1 MTVYS
6 ARDPLYVPR
15 LLLFEPLSKTP
26 VARSFSR
33 MTKFTRL
40 ALATAVAALG
50 ISETAIARAR
60 HARYPLPQSVTTSDG
75 SGPVDYLLD
84 ARFAVSAS
92 QYARA
97 SEALGRAET
106 RLLNDAA
113 ISPNRTPPYLQRALT
128 DVASARATA
137 TRHQPTP
144 TVRAINDALL
154 ALEPRAASQ
163 SAEVTTSEPIELL
176 PVTSS
181 PPFQSSPV
189 IPAPSAQP
197 TPAPAILY
205 RLDPD
210 TGSFTVRRASGSTLS
225 LCRNPCRLCL
235 LWLHGRCGTVTNGSS
250 CLSISPARRFRLE
263 PSDVHR
269 FSFTRRAARDRQLA
283 DRLR

>member
-1 MTVYS
+1 
-6 ARDPLYVPR
+6 
-15 LLLFEPLSKTP
+15 
-26 VARSFSR
+26 

-50 ISETAIARAR
+50 ISETAIARPR
-60 HARYPLPQSVTTSDG
+60 HARYPLPQSVATSDG
-75 SGPVDYLLD
+75 SGPVVYLLD
-84 ARFAVSAS
+84 ARSAVSAS

-128 DVASARATA
+128 DVAAARATA

-163 SAEVTTSEPIELL
+163 SAEITTSEPIELL

-181 PPFQSSPV
+181 PPFRSSPV
-189 IPAPSAQP
+189 IPYA
-197 TPAPAILY
+197 
-205 RLDPD
+205 
-210 TGSFTVRRASGSTLS
+210 VGSTDAGTGHPLPVGS
-225 LCRNPCRLCL
+225 GTLAASRCDERL
-235 LWLHGRCGTVTNGSS
+235 GRPSVCAATRVDSACCG
-250 CLSISPARRFRLE
+250 
-263 PSDVHR
+263 
-269 FSFTRRAARDRQLA
+269 FTGGVER
-283 DRLR
+283 

>member
-1 MTVYS
+1 MT
-6 ARDPLYVPR
+6 
-15 LLLFEPLSKTP
+15 
-26 VARSFSR
+26 
-33 MTKFTRL
+33 MFTRL

-84 ARFAVSAS
+84 ARSAVSAS

-176 PVTSS
+176 PVTSA
-181 PPFQSSPV
+181 PPFQSPPF
-189 IPAPSAQP
+189 IPTPSAHP

-205 RLDPD
+205 RLDPGHWQLQGATSVWAD
-210 TGSFTVRRASGSTLS
+210 PQSVPQPVSTLPVVAS
-225 LCRNPCRLCL
+225 REVWNGDKWVVVPE
-235 LWLHGRCGTVTNGSS
+235 HFAGTE
-250 CLSISPARRFRLE
+250 ISP
-263 PSDVHR
+263 
-269 FSFTRRAARDRQLA
+269 
-283 DRLR
+283 